1 MFIRRFMIRFT
12 TEPTGLACE
21 LVGGSL
27 SDWELEYGQSDHWIQ
42 KRTYTRNI
50 LHNTTIRENLG
61 APCPELSPAT
71 TMNNPAIRTLETPQ
85 PGRSL
90 PDGFSRDAGAG
101 FMLGSLGGVIG
112 FAISYCI
119 VCFIMSVVRARR
131 QRNRRQTAIE

>member
-1 MFIRRFMIRFT
+1 
-12 TEPTGLACE
+12 
-21 LVGGSL
+21 
-27 SDWELEYGQSDHWIQ
+27 
-42 KRTYTRNI
+42 
-50 LHNTTIRENLG
+50 
-61 APCPELSPAT
+61 
-71 TMNNPAIRTLETPQ
+71 MNNPAIGTLETPQ